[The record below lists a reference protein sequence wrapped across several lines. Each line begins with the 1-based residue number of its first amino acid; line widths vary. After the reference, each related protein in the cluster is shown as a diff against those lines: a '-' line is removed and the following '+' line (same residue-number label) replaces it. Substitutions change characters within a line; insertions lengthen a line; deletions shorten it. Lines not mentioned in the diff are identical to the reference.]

1 MKLFIGLAFIFSISL
16 VAPLHAQKNV
26 RVSIVITD
34 LHLKYSL
41 KSGTDPRV
49 RFLNKQTNLLLNP
62 TDAEGFNC
70 LHLVDYKLQDAAM
83 EYSLN
88 PIELDLSTGT
98 ELAIRME
105 AFEKNK
111 KKGDCDFNGSGL
123 FNKDKNHA
131 FTDIVIDLK
140 KIQPG
145 IFSPKFTATTEGGLF
160 AVEYKIKYSLPAPD
174 PIKTDEI
181 SGKYC
186 ADKKI
191 LLSTGGSTLPN
202 LEGVMYK
209 WEIQSP
215 ESTEWKLLNITDQPQ
230 TSLDKAA
237 ITKDSITDNL
247 KVPVRVSLQT
257 KEELSV
263 AVITSVVYMP
273 AAPAIPSDGI
283 SVSNTCK
290 DAKQGIVWINNI
302 KGVTQNYMLVLR
314 PASAETGICFPDN
327 TALPCKE
334 TDLVKATQQNN
345 DQITGL
351 AKGEYK
357 LYLTNKDQ
365 NKGACYLWYPVVV
378 NEHPKLEE
386 IKKEIKAVS
395 CNALDDG
402 EIMVSTRGGNPALLK
417 ASISPQIGIIEMSN
431 RNILFKKLLAG
442 KYQITITDSCAQT
455 IEISATITEP
465 PPVKIDITNIAK
477 STCNE
482 TPNGSFTVTINQG
495 MGPFRYILLTQEG
508 VPVYKSDKTNMPSW
522 IFNNLQTNDYRVLV
536 YSNGSDSCKPVERKV
551 QIEGLAFN
559 LDLKL
564 LKNIPATCEDCK
576 NGALQ
581 FEVTDY
587 KGALQFMLTNTVN
600 NQVVTNTIGF
610 FDNLPPGKYSLALKR
625 ADTNCGDTKKIIEI
639 YTILS
644 GGVNIVADTATA
656 KAPVAAIPTVPS
668 TTQLPITESAS
679 KQGADT
685 SQNISQ
691 TPAEFPGGLAEWN
704 KYLSRNLNINIPV
717 DKGAP
722 SGTYSVEISFAIL
735 KDGTISDVVAG
746 NDPGYGT
753 KEEAMRVIYKS
764 PDWKPAV
771 QNGKNVIYRHKQKI
785 SFTVN

>member
-1 MKLFIGLAFIFSISL
+1 MKLFIGLAFIFSTSF
-16 VAPLHAQKNV
+16 VAPLIAQKKV
-26 RVSIVITD
+26 QVSIVITD

-49 RFLNKQTNLLLNP
+49 RFSDKQNNTLLNP
-62 TDAEGFNC
+62 KDAEGFNC
-70 LHLVDYKLQDAAM
+70 LHLVDYKLQDAVM
-83 EYSLN
+83 EYSLL
-88 PIELDLSTGT
+88 PIELDLS
-98 ELAIRME
+98 LASVVNIRME

-131 FTDIVIDLK
+131 FSDIVIDLK

-160 AVEYKIKYSLPAPD
+160 AVEYKIKYSLPEPD
-174 PIKTDEI
+174 PIKTDDV

-191 LLSTGGSTLPN
+191 QLSTGASILPN
-202 LEGVMYK
+202 TDGIIYK
-209 WEIQSP
+209 WEIQTSG
-215 ESTEWKLLNITDQPQ
+215 SDQWKLLATTDQQQ
-230 TSLDKAA
+230 TSLDIAA
-237 ITKDSITDNL
+237 ITKEPIVDDL
-247 KVPVRVSLQT
+247 KLPVRVSLVT
-257 KEELSV
+257 KEEQGMPVGS
-263 AVITSVVYMP
+263 SVVFMP
-273 AAPAIPSDGI
+273 AAPSIPTNSI
-283 SVSNTCK
+283 FISNTCK

-314 PASAETGICFPDN
+314 PASAETAICFPEN

-334 TDLVKATQQNN
+334 TDLVKATQQNS

-357 LYLTNKDQ
+357 LYITNKDQ

-386 IKKEIKAVS
+386 IKKEVKAVS

-402 EIMVSTRGGNPALLK
+402 EIMVSIRGGNPALLK
-417 ASISPQIGIIEMSN
+417 ASISPQIGIIEISN

-442 KYQITITDSCAQT
+442 KYQIAITDSCGQT
-455 IEISATITEP
+455 IEMAATITEP

-508 VPVYKSDKTNMPSW
+508 MPVYKSEKTNMPSW
-522 IFNNLQTNDYRVLV
+522 IFNNLQMNDYRLLV

-551 QIEGLAFN
+551 QIEGLTFN
-559 LDLKL
+559 LELKL

-576 NGALQ
+576 NGSLQ
-581 FEVTDY
+581 FQVTEY
-587 KGALQFMLTNTVN
+587 KGAIQFMLTNTVN
-600 NQVVTNTIGF
+600 NQVVTNTTGV
-610 FDNLPPGKYSLALKR
+610 FDNLPPGKYSLVLKR

-639 YTILS
+639 YTVVA
-644 GGVNIVADTATA
+644 GGVNIVSDTTTATVIA
-656 KAPVAAIPTVPS
+656 PTKTPASASAPTPSTMPVADPNEIP
-668 TTQLPITESAS
+668 
-679 KQGADT
+679 
-685 SQNISQ
+685 SQI
-691 TPAEFPGGLAEWN
+691 PAEFPGGLAEWN
-704 KYLSRNLNINIPV
+704 KYISRSLNGNIPV

-735 KDGTISDVVAG
+735 KDGTISDVVAE